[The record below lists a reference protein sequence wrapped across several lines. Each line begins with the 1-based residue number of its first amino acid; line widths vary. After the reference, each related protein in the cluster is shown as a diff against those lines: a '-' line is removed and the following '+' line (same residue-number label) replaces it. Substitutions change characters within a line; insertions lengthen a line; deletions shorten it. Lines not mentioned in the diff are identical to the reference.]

1 MFCVGDV
8 AAGENLVSGRFE
20 GGGQVCYN
28 TLYMEQARQ
37 RAARIKLIL
46 TDVDGILTDGKVN
59 FFITPDGRIEEFKSF
74 HTQDG
79 IALMLCHSAGILC
92 GIITGR
98 RHQTTVER
106 AKNLGFKYMY
116 QGFLTKIGPLQDVL
130 EKENLTPDQVCYIG
144 DDITDIPLLAEVGFA
159 ATVPNAVEVV
169 KDHAHYITKRVGG
182 DGAFREIV
190 DFILDAQ
197 GKLSPILE
205 QVKASA
211 WTHGPRP
218 EMEII
223 TSQEGLK

>member
-1 MFCVGDV
+1 MN
-8 AAGENLVSGRFE
+8 A
-20 GGGQVCYN
+20 Q
-28 TLYMEQARQ
+28 Q
-37 RAARIKLIL
+37 RAQHIKLIL

-59 FFITPDGRIEEFKSF
+59 FFVAPDGRIEEFKSF
-74 HTQDG
+74 NTQDG
-79 IALMLCHSAGILC
+79 IALMLCHSAELLC

-98 RHQTTVER
+98 RHPTTVER

-116 QGFLTKIGPLQDVL
+116 QGFLTKIGPLNDVL
-130 EKENLTPDQVCYIG
+130 EKENLTADQVCYIG

-159 ATVPNAVEVV
+159 ATVPNAVDVV
-169 KDHAHYITKRVGG
+169 KDHAHYVTKRVGG

-197 GKLSPILE
+197 GKLEPILE

-211 WTHGPRP
+211 WTHGSRP

-223 TSQEGLK
+223 TSQEGLN